1 MLLLLVLYVYS
12 SLSSTTPAYIHACE
26 VVTSSEACAVAFAYN
41 AKYVIRNRL
50 IGLFIWSNEVE
61 PASHYRLLHIILH
74 KRAIEEL
81 THTRRID
88 LIHIERGLS
97 KSNILYFRLI
107 CWPPGDKDYFYLKFV
122 LVCIRQFNG
131 T

>member
-1 MLLLLVLYVYS
+1 M
-12 SLSSTTPAYIHACE
+12 
-26 VVTSSEACAVAFAYN
+26 TSSEACAVAFAYN

-50 IGLFIWSNEVE
+50 ISLFIWSNEVE

-107 CWPPGDKDYFYLKFV
+107 CWPPVDQDSFYLKFV
-122 LVCIRQFNG
+122 LVCVFVNLMEPELNIQHDKQRTHVYG
-131 T
+131 PCC